1 MVALF
6 ALAGVGLLFTGVT
19 YGYDSFWNP
28 RSLAIRPY
36 NKAVD
41 TWNGGERQY
50 LQESEF
56 YFRAY
61 SPRAVTVT
69 VPAVTCKKGDTECT
83 PVPAHEETT
92 YKEVEPTDAYADTV
106 PWLPFAGVVKNDSL
120 AHDQI
125 NTDLKD
131 YTPLHYEAHG
141 MLPAQVPGEW
151 DDVNNEWTGPA
162 YKFQIRAVYKGT
174 ESILALQS
182 AVIFKDQP
190 VGANAKMCRLHHGN
204 NFHSGR
210 CWERLAF
217 QGACL
222 QLAFADGKWSS
233 PTWTGPDGHL
243 KTQLGCIGNTAITT
257 RPACPGSAFQ
267 RMNWKNTECNFTLT
281 NATIRSHADPYL
293 QAGVMTGGK
302 YSFGYTP
309 HEMWVQGMIMIG
321 IGAFLMIPV
330 IPTVCIFCS
339 RRRASYNSKMRDD
352 AWLNVN
358 AANSRAQSGQ
368 SVSSSRSAS
377 PAQGAPASK
386 YRDVAPEGQLVG
398 EYDEESGG
406 PQESARLRE
415 QGTYS
420 RR

>member
-1 MVALF
+1 MAHIAGAVMGSRRHGGYRGSLFSPAKALHGDDDGPPKCMVALF

-243 KTQLGCIGNTAITT
+243 KTQLG
-257 RPACPGSAFQ
+257 
-267 RMNWKNTECNFTLT
+267 
-281 NATIRSHADPYL
+281 YL

-368 SVSSSRSAS
+368 SVSSSRSA
-377 PAQGAPASK
+377 
-386 YRDVAPEGQLVG
+386 
-398 EYDEESGG
+398 
-406 PQESARLRE
+406 
-415 QGTYS
+415 
-420 RR
+420 